1 MEQEARG
8 SEILQQSTA
17 SISGFSEYQFL
28 DYRNSTVFY
37 LFSFIY
43 LNSNQP
49 RSVGKCSSIKRSPN
63 NQMYKQNN
71 YKEGLQ

>member
-1 MEQEARG
+1 V
-8 SEILQQSTA
+8 QQSTA
-17 SISGFSEYQFL
+17 SKSGFSDYYFL

-37 LFSFIY
+37 LFIY
-43 LNSNQP
+43 LNSNQS
-49 RSVGKCSSIKRSPN
+49 RSVGKPNGIKQVQI